1 MLDCAPI
8 SDPCGLSPC
17 SGIDPEGEGA
27 SQLFT
32 LRLATMADAEPT
44 AQLINASLYG
54 GDRSVGRDANRL
66 GPRRN
71 PAVRRAIGRAV
82 LEASEKAAARAG
94 FGAAILHA
102 TQAGSRSTGRA
113 DTAKPLAAGMAAF
126 LS

>member
-1 MLDCAPI
+1 
-8 SDPCGLSPC
+8 
-17 SGIDPEGEGA
+17 
-27 SQLFT
+27 
-32 LRLATMADAEPT
+32 MADAEPT

-71 PAVRRAIGRAV
+71 PARNRAIYTRPGYVRRAIGRAG
-82 LEASEKAAARAG
+82 LEATEKAAARAR

-102 TQAGSRSTGRA
+102 TQAGSRSTERA